1 MTVATYLSQEG
12 FEESRKGQF
21 FSREINTSVTS
32 TMNPTLWN
40 VTVNEFTYKDILDVD
55 LPKAIEALHT
65 YTGTSLVVTL
75 YNMQRDV
82 LMKSLLPIKEAF

>member
-12 FEESRKGQF
+12 FEEQRKGIF

-32 TMNPTLWN
+32 TMNPKLWN

-55 LPKAIEALHT
+55 LPKAVEALHK
-65 YTGTSLVVTL
+65 YEDTSLVVAL
-75 YNMQRDV
+75 YNLQRGV
-82 LMKSLLPIKEAF
+82 LMKTMLPIKEVF